1 MHQRFETDAD
11 AEIGLPAKLSDMGIE
26 GEGVDE
32 MLRAVADST
41 IIIPTCPRVLDADE
55 VYEILEECK

>member
-1 MHQRFETDAD
+1 
-11 AEIGLPAKLSDMGIE
+11 MGIE

-41 IIIPTCPRVLDADE
+41 IIIPTCPCVLDADG